1 MRKVKLMEKI
11 KFQTGASS
19 LFFKSLD
26 KEVDEMIEKKDLLNK
41 AKKLLYI
48 KTIFYVLLFA
58 GAYSSLYL
66 MDHLSFVGL
75 AVNYILIGITGILL
89 AFNVSHDACHGSFSK
104 NKKVNY
110 WMYHLTFNLQ
120 GTNAYLWQ
128 LRHNASH
135 HLFPNVD
142 GCDADIDNNPFLRL
156 SPQHPLKSYQRY
168 QHIYAIAVYCIYS
181 LHWFLVKDLFYLF
194 SKKVANLQHKKHSA
208 KEFGL
213 LFFWKI
219 GYIAFLIAVPIIC
232 GYDPGNVL
240 LSFLIMHV
248 CLSLFFI
255 HVLIATHL
263 CMEAQFPEK
272 DEKGNLPGDYYSHQL
287 ATSLDYAPTN
297 KIYNFFLGGFNSHA
311 AHHLY
316 PKLPHTTY
324 PEISAIIERKAKEF
338 NVPYNKL
345 SIVDATRSHYR
356 FLKKMGQ
363 SLDKNFSEE
372 KECMEQVKM
381 GVVSNI

>member
-1 MRKVKLMEKI
+1 MDKI
-11 KFQTGASS
+11 KFQSGSS
-19 LFFKSLD
+19 SPFFRSLN
-26 KEVDEMIEKKDLLNK
+26 KAVDEMMTATNLVSN

-48 KTIFYVLLFA
+48 KAVFYILLFA
-58 GAYSSLYL
+58 GSYSALFIVEHSSFITLVLNYVL
-66 MDHLSFVGL
+66 MGLS
-75 AVNYILIGITGILL
+75 GILL

-104 NKKVNY
+104 NKRVNY

-135 HLFPNVD
+135 HVFPNVD

-156 SPQHPLKSYQRY
+156 SPQHPLKKYQRY

-181 LHWFLVKDLFYLF
+181 LHWFLFKDLFYLF
-194 SKKVANLQHKKHSA
+194 KKKVANLQHKKHSA
-208 KEFGL
+208 KEFIL

-219 GYIAFLIAVPIIC
+219 AYIVLLVAIPIIC
-232 GYDPGNVL
+232 GYNFSDVL
-240 LSFLIMHV
+240 LALIIMHI

-263 CMEAQFPEK
+263 CMETLFPQT
-272 DEKGNLPGDYYSHQL
+272 DENGNLPGDYYSHQL
-287 ATSLDYAPTN
+287 ATSLDYSPTS
-297 KIYNFFLGGFNSHA
+297 KIYNWFLGGFNSHA

-324 PEISAIIERKAKEF
+324 PEISVLIEKKAKEF
-338 NVPYNKL
+338 NVQYNKL
-345 SIVDATRSHYR
+345 GIADAIRSHYQ
-356 FLKKMGQ
+356 FLKVMGNFHDKDSENRKM
-363 SLDKNFSEE
+363 N
-372 KECMEQVKM
+372 V
-381 GVVSNI
+381 

>member
-1 MRKVKLMEKI
+1 MDKI
-11 KFQTGASS
+11 KFQSGSS
-19 LFFKSLD
+19 SAFFKSLD
-26 KEVDEMIEKKDLLNK
+26 KEVDEIIETKGLLKKG
-41 AKKLLYI
+41 KKILYI

-58 GAYSSLYL
+58 GIYSSLYL
-66 MDHLSFVGL
+66 IDHSSFISL
-75 AVNYILIGITGILL
+75 AVNYVLIGLTGILL

-168 QHIYAIAVYCIYS
+168 QHIYAIFVYCIYS
-181 LHWFLVKDLFYLF
+181 LHWFLFKDLFYLF
-194 SKKVANLQHKKHSA
+194 RKKVANLQHKKHST
-208 KEFGL
+208 KEFIL

-219 GYIAFLIAVPIIC
+219 VYIIFLVAIPIAY
-232 GYDPGNVL
+232 GYDLGNVL
-240 LSFLIMHV
+240 LAFALMHV

-263 CMEAQFPEK
+263 CMETQFPQT
-272 DEKGNLPGDYYSHQL
+272 DENGNLPGDYYTHQL

-297 KIYNFFLGGFNSHA
+297 KVYNFFLGGFNSHA

-324 PEISAIIERKAKEF
+324 PEISVLIRKKAKEF
-338 NVPYNKL
+338 NIQYNEL
-345 SIVDATRSHYR
+345 NMFRSICSHYR
-356 FLKKMGQ
+356 YLKIMG
-363 SLDKNFSEE
+363 SHP
-372 KECMEQVKM
+372 
-381 GVVSNI
+381 

>member
-1 MRKVKLMEKI
+1 MEKI
-11 KFQTGASS
+11 KFQAGSSS
-19 LFFKSLD
+19 LFFRSLD
-26 KEVDEMIEKKDLLNK
+26 KEVQKMIEEKGLLKK
-41 AKKLLYI
+41 AKKRLYI
-48 KTIFYVLLFA
+48 KTVFYTLLFA

-66 MDHLSFVGL
+66 IDHLSFSSL
-75 AVNYILIGITGILL
+75 AINYVLIGITGILL
-89 AFNVSHDACHGSFSK
+89 AFNVSHDACHGAFSK
-104 NKKVNY
+104 NKRLNY

-142 GCDADIDNNPFLRL
+142 GCDADIDDNPFLRL
-156 SPQHPLKSYQRY
+156 SPQHPLKSYQRF

-194 SKKVANLQHKKHSA
+194 NKKVANLQHKKHSV
-208 KEFGL
+208 KELGL

-219 GYIAFLIAVPIIC
+219 VYITLLILIPIIT
-232 GYDPGNVL
+232 GYDPGDVL

-263 CMEAQFPEK
+263 CMETQFPQT
-272 DEKGNLPGDYYSHQL
+272 DETGNLPGDYYAHQL
-287 ATSLDYAPTN
+287 ATSLDYSPTN
-297 KIYNFFLGGFNSHA
+297 KIFNWFLGGFNSHA

-324 PEISAIIERKAKEF
+324 TEISILIERKAKEF
-338 NVPYNKL
+338 NLPYNKL
-345 SIVDATRSHYR
+345 SIIAAIRSHYK
-356 FLKKMGQ
+356 FLKVMGTSPGKSKNKLSEKDCIRQLKM
-363 SLDKNFSEE
+363 ST
-372 KECMEQVKM
+372 
-381 GVVSNI
+381 VSNL

>member
-1 MRKVKLMEKI
+1 MEKI
-11 KFQTGASS
+11 KFQSGSSS

-26 KEVDEMIEKKDLLNK
+26 KEVDEMIRTKGLLKK
-41 AKKLLYI
+41 ARRLLYI
-48 KTIFYVLLFA
+48 KTVFYILMFSGTYA
-58 GAYSSLYL
+58 SLYL
-66 MDHLSFVGL
+66 SDHSSFGSL
-75 AVNYILIGITGILL
+75 AFNYVLIGLTGILL

-104 NKKVNY
+104 NKKINY

-181 LHWFLVKDLFYLF
+181 LHWFLLKDLFYLF
-194 SKKVANLQHKKHSA
+194 KKKVANLQHKKHSS
-208 KEFGL
+208 KEFIL
-213 LFFWKI
+213 LFFWKTA
-219 GYIAFLIAVPIIC
+219 YIVFLIAVPVIY
-232 GYDPGNVL
+232 GYDFGNVL
-240 LSFLIMHV
+240 LAFTLMHI

-263 CMEAQFPEK
+263 CMETQFPQT
-272 DEKGNLPGDYYSHQL
+272 DGNGNLPGDYYTHQL
-287 ATSLDYAPTN
+287 ATSLDYAPASKLHN
-297 KIYNFFLGGFNSHA
+297 WFLGGFNSHA

-324 PEISAIIERKAKEF
+324 PEISLLIEKKAKEF
-338 NVPYNKL
+338 NIRYNKL
-345 SIVDATRSHYR
+345 SLTESIRSHYR
-356 FLKKMGQ
+356 FLKMMGRFP
-363 SLDKNFSEE
+363 DKANEISAA
-372 KECMEQVKM
+372 ECAAQVKM
-381 GVVSNI
+381 SVISDL

>member
-1 MRKVKLMEKI
+1 MEKI
-11 KFQTGASS
+11 KFRSGSSS

-26 KEVDEMIEKKDLLNK
+26 KEVDEMMKKNDLLKK
-41 AKKLLYI
+41 AKRILYI
-48 KTIFYVLLFA
+48 KTVFYIVLFS
-58 GAYSSLYL
+58 GAYSCLYFIDHSSFFSLA
-66 MDHLSFVGL
+66 G
-75 AVNYILIGITGILL
+75 NYVLIGLTGILL

-104 NKKVNY
+104 SKRMNY

-135 HLFPNVD
+135 HVFPNVD

-168 QHIYAIAVYCIYS
+168 QHRYAFFVYCIYS
-181 LHWFLVKDLFYLF
+181 LHWFLLKDLFYLF
-194 SKKVANLQHKKHSA
+194 WKKVANLQHKKHSPG
-208 KEFGL
+208 EVGL

-219 GYIAFLIAVPIIC
+219 VYIAAIIVIPIVY
-232 GYDPGNVL
+232 GFDPGHVL
-240 LSFLIMHV
+240 VAFIIMHI

-263 CMEAQFPEK
+263 CMETQFPQT
-272 DEKGNLPGDYYSHQL
+272 DGKGNLPGDYYTHQL
-287 ATSLDYAPTN
+287 ATSLDYAPTS
-297 KIYNFFLGGFNSHA
+297 KIFNFFLGGFNAHA

-324 PEISAIIERKAKEF
+324 PEISVLIEKKAKEF
-338 NVPYNKL
+338 SIPYNKL
-345 SIVDATRSHYR
+345 SLCAAIRSHYR
-356 FLKKMGQ
+356 FLRVMGK
-363 SLDKNFSEE
+363 SRDKGERNVAE
-372 KECMEQVKM
+372 KDCISQVRM
-381 GVVSNI
+381 SVLSNL

>member
-1 MRKVKLMEKI
+1 MEKI
-11 KFQTGASS
+11 KFQTGSSS
-19 LFFKSLD
+19 LFFKALD
-26 KEVDEMIEKKDLLNK
+26 KEVDEMIERNGLLKKARK
-41 AKKLLYI
+41 ILYI
-48 KTIFYVLLFA
+48 KTVFYVLLFA
-58 GAYSSLYL
+58 GTYSSLYL
-66 MDHLSFVGL
+66 LYHSSFISL
-75 AVNYILIGITGILL
+75 AFNYVLIGLTGILL

-156 SPQHPLKSYQRY
+156 SPQHPFKSYQRY

-194 SKKVANLQHKKHSA
+194 RKKVANLQHKKHSA

-219 GYIAFLIAVPIIC
+219 IYIAFLIVFPIAY
-232 GYDPGNVL
+232 GYDTGDVL
-240 LSFLIMHV
+240 LSFIIMHI

-263 CMEAQFPEK
+263 CMETQFPQT
-272 DEKGNLPGDYYSHQL
+272 DEVGNLPGDYYTHQL

-297 KIYNFFLGGFNSHA
+297 KIFNWFLGGFNSHA

-324 PEISAIIERKAKEF
+324 PEISVLIEKNAKAF
-338 NVPYNKL
+338 NIRYNKL
-345 SIVDATRSHYR
+345 SLLEAIRSHYG
-356 FLKKMGQ
+356 FLKMMGHDNIQINNESSVSDCISQMKQ
-363 SLDKNFSEE
+363 STISSL
-372 KECMEQVKM
+372 
-381 GVVSNI
+381 

>member
-1 MRKVKLMEKI
+1 MEKL
-11 KFQTGASS
+11 KYQFGSS
-19 LFFKSLD
+19 SAFFRSLD
-26 KEVDEMIEKKDLLNK
+26 KEVDELIERSGLLKK

-48 KTIFYVLLFA
+48 KTIFYIILFA
-58 GAYSSLYL
+58 GSYSGLYFIDYSSFIGLAFNYAL
-66 MDHLSFVGL
+66 VGL
-75 AVNYILIGITGILL
+75 TGILL
-89 AFNVSHDACHGSFSK
+89 AFNISHDACHGSFSK

-135 HLFPNVD
+135 HVFPNVD

-168 QHIYAIAVYCIYS
+168 QHIYAIFVYCIYS

-194 SKKVANLQHKKHSA
+194 WKKVANLQNKRHA
-208 KEFGL
+208 TIEFVL
-213 LFFWKI
+213 LFFWKMI
-219 GYIAFLIAVPIIC
+219 YI
-232 GYDPGNVL
+232 VL
-240 LSFLIMHV
+240 LVIIPFAYGYNISDVLLAFLIMHI

-263 CMEAQFPEK
+263 CMETQFPQT
-272 DEKGNLPGDYYSHQL
+272 DENGNLPGDYYSHQL

-316 PKLPHTTY
+316 PKLPHTMY
-324 PEISAIIERKAKEF
+324 PEISVLIEQKTKEF
-338 NVPYNKL
+338 NIPYNKS
-345 SIVDATRSHYR
+345 SIVVAIRSHYR
-356 FLKKMGQ
+356 FLKVMGN
-363 SLDKNFSEE
+363 SSNKNKSESSE
-372 KECMEQVKM
+372 KECMARK
-381 GVVSNI
+381 